1 MINRRILLLKTV
13 DWQKVLLVGSNAN
26 NGSNAGL
33 SYFNSANS
41 ANYTSTRIGFRTLNK
56 IVR

>member
-33 SYFNSANS
+33 SYFNSNNDVSNANS
-41 ANYTSTRIGFRTLNK
+41 NVELLYI
-56 IVR
+56 

>member
-13 DWQKVLLVGSNAN
+13 DWQKKVLLVGSNAN

-33 SYFNSANS
+33 SYFNSNNDVSNANS
-41 ANYTSTRIGFRTLNK
+41 NVELLYI
-56 IVR
+56 